1 MPSRNDRND
10 RNDSDVFPPNAMA
23 LKAPSPTHERILRV
37 LGLTQRPLRSAEL
50 EGALGLVKDESRS
63 ACRWLTDH
71 GYITSTVRLGK
82 AAAHNAITSWSL
94 AAKGRTWARHQ
105 GALLAG

>member
-1 MPSRNDRND
+1 MPTSRKYPD
-10 RNDSDVFPPNAMA
+10 DSGAPTPSAA

-37 LGLTQRPLRSAEL
+37 LGLTQRPLRSTEL

-82 AAAHNAITSWSL
+82 AAAHNAMTFWSL
-94 AAKGRTWARHQ
+94 AAKGRTWARQQ
-105 GALLAG
+105 GALGS

>member
-1 MPSRNDRND
+1 MTLSRKYPD
-10 RNDSDVFPPNAMA
+10 DSGAPTLTATA

-37 LGLTQRPLRSAEL
+37 LGMTQRPLRSTEL

-82 AAAHNAITSWSL
+82 PAAHNAMTFWSL
-94 AAKGRTWARHQ
+94 ASKGRTWARQQ
-105 GALLAG
+105 GALGS